1 MTAQAGGASF
11 LSVERQADRLA
22 DRKLIRR
29 QLRRARRE
37 LSRAAQQQA
46 ARQVAQQLTRA
57 MILRPGRRIGI
68 YLAMPGEL
76 NLRPTIERAW
86 LRGCHL
92 FVPHIVSTTRGEM
105 EFYPY
110 TRDSRLVIHR
120 WGIPQLAAAVG
131 RSPVSTLTL
140 DAVLVPTLAFDANGH
155 RLGMGAG
162 FYDRHF
168 ARLRNARQWH
178 RPRLIGVAYAFQQ
191 IAAIAAQAH
200 DVPNNTVITESA
212 FTTFARVE

>member
-1 MTAQAGGASF
+1 MTAQAGGASS
-11 LSVERQADRLA
+11 LSVQRQEDDLA
-22 DRKLIRR
+22 DRNVIRR

-37 LSRAAQQQA
+37 LPRATQQQA
-46 ARQVAQQLTRA
+46 ARRVAQQLTCA

-76 NLRPTIERAW
+76 NLGPTIERAW

-120 WGIPQLAAAVG
+120 WGIPQLAAPVG
-131 RSPVSTLTL
+131 RSSVSTLTL
-140 DAVLVPTLAFDANGH
+140 DAVLVPIVAFDANGH
-155 RLGMGAG
+155 RLGMGAA

-168 ARLRNARQWH
+168 ARLRSARQWH
-178 RPRLIGVAYAFQQ
+178 RPRLIGVAYSFQQ

-200 DVPNNTVITESA
+200 DVPLDAVVTESA
-212 FTTFARVE
+212 FTTFARAE